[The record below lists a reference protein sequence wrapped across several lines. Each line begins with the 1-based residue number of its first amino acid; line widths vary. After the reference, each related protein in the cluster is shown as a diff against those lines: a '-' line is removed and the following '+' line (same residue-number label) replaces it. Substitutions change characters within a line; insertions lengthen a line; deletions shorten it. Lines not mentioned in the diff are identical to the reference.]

1 MARLTL
7 TVSERQA
14 GRTAGSLLKHELG
27 LSTTCVNRLKRSE
40 TGLLLDGQRV
50 FTNAVVRAGQVLEA
64 NLGEAERPSRIT
76 PIAMD
81 LSILFEDEYLLVLDK
96 PAPLAVIPSSL
107 SPGEPTLANGL
118 AHYLGEGFTFH
129 PVNRLDRGTTGVMVV
144 AKSGY
149 IHDQLRRK
157 LHSGAFQRQ
166 YLALCLGYPQPLQ
179 GNISLPI
186 GRAPGSAIRRQV
198 DPQGQAASTD
208 YRVLGTRRGLS
219 LVELIPRTGRTH
231 QIRVHM
237 AALDCP
243 LAGDWLYG
251 TEDRDLIP
259 RPALHAAALALDHP
273 VTGEH
278 LYLTAPLPADM
289 KKIYAP

>member
-14 GRTAGSLLKHELG
+14 GRMVGSLLKHELG

-64 NLGEAERPSRIT
+64 DLGKAERPSRIT

-81 LSILFEDEYLLVLDK
+81 LHILFEDEHLLVLDK

-118 AHYLGEGFTFH
+118 AHYLGEGFTFP
-129 PVNRLDRGTTGVMVV
+129 PVNRLDRGTTGVMGV

-149 IHDQLRRK
+149 IHDQLRPQ
-157 LHSGAFQRQ
+157 LHSGAFQRP
-166 YLALCLGYPQPLQ
+166 YLA
-179 GNISLPI
+179 
-186 GRAPGSAIRRQV
+186 
-198 DPQGQAASTD
+198 
-208 YRVLGTRRGLS
+208 RVLG
-219 LVELIPRTGRTH
+219 
-231 QIRVHM
+231 
-237 AALDCP
+237 
-243 LAGDWLYG
+243 
-251 TEDRDLIP
+251 
-259 RPALHAAALALDHP
+259 
-273 VTGEH
+273 
-278 LYLTAPLPADM
+278 
-289 KKIYAP
+289 